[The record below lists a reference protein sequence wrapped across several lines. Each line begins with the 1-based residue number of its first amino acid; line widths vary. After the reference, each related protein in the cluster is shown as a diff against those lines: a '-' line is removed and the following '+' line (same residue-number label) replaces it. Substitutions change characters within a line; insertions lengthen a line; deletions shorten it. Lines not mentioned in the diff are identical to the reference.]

1 MEHQDENPDM
11 TYVGMQDGESAQ
23 NSCFKHTVES
33 ENSNSEPVFKSNLM
47 LWCKNKNICKI

>member
-33 ENSNSEPVFKSNLM
+33 ENSNSEPVFKSHLK